1 MEDYSETKMTE
12 TLLEWYPDSGTV
24 IEVLEL
30 IDNESSKLSKG
41 KISILYEIPFHT
53 NTHTFFNSFILV
65 IFQLSTKCSTDNLHY
80 FWFLYVMFEF

>member
-1 MEDYSETKMTE
+1 MFKSLKEAIGYSFEQVEDYSETKFTE

-24 IEVLEL
+24 MEVLEL

-53 NTHTFFNSFILV
+53 YTFCHLIS
-65 IFQLSTKCSTDNLHY
+65 IFTY
-80 FWFLYVMFEF
+80 FGTTFDFT

>member
-1 MEDYSETKMTE
+1 MTE

-41 KISILYEIPFHT
+41 KISTY
-53 NTHTFFNSFILV
+53 FILM
-65 IFQLSTKCSTDNLHY
+65 IFGTTFDFTQSD
-80 FWFLYVMFEF
+80 F